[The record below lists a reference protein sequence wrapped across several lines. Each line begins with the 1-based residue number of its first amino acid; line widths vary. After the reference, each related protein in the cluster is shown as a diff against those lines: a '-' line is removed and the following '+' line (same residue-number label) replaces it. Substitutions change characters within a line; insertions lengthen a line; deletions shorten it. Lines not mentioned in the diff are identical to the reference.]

1 MDEIIVFLMRSY
13 GWQYEYTRDLV
24 AKLPITQLNALI
36 DETQYQKALDDYR
49 QASYSAMIVVA
60 LVSDKKHRKRVTDI
74 IGQPPVRKGTPTL
87 EQAAKKKGIKLPEE
101 G

>member
-24 AKLPITQLNALI
+24 SKLPINQLNALI
-36 DETQYQKALDDYR
+36 EETQYQKALDDYR
-49 QASYSAMIVVA
+49 QASYSAMVVVA
-60 LVSDKKHRKRVTDI
+60 LVSDKKHRKTIKDI
-74 IGQPPVRKGTPTL
+74 IGSPPQRKGGLTL
-87 EQAAKKKGIKLPEE
+87 EQVAHKQGIKLPE

>member
-49 QASYSAMIVVA
+49 QASYSAMVVVA
-60 LVSDKKHRKRVTDI
+60 LINDKKHRKTIKDI
-74 IGQPPVRKGTPTL
+74 IGSPPQRKGTPTL
-87 EQAAKKKGIKLPEE
+87 ERAAKKQGIKLPE